1 MVTKP
6 RTFYTI
12 RFNDCDPLAHL
23 NNSRYLDYF
32 LNAREDHIRENYG
45 IDLKEWASRG
55 LGFVVSRHEIQYVRA
70 ATYNEVVCIES
81 SLIGYGD
88 NYLEVEM
95 LMYDKDRQVLKS
107 ILWSRFTHI
116 NSRTGKKENH
126 NEEILTFARQVLVP
140 GIDTSKG
147 MNARIAALLDKT
159 SLTPQP

>member
-1 MVTKP
+1 MITKP
-6 RTFYTI
+6 STFYII

-23 NNSRYLDYF
+23 NNSKYLDYF
-32 LNAREDHIRENYG
+32 LNAREDHVRENYG

-55 LGFVVSRHEIQYVRA
+55 LGFVVSRHEIQYIRA

-95 LMYDKDRQVLKS
+95 LMYDKDRQVLKA

-116 NSRTGKKENH
+116 NSRTGKKEDL
-126 NEEILTFARQVLVP
+126 NEEIMEFVRQVLVP
-140 GIDTSKG
+140 GVDMSKG
-147 MNARIAALLDKT
+147 MNARIATLR
-159 SLTPQP
+159 SPTPLP